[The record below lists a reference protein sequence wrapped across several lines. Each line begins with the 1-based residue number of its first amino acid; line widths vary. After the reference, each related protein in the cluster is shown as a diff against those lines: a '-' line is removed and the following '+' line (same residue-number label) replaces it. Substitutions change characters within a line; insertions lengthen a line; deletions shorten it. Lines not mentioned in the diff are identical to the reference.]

1 MATEA
6 SIIMVAIAIAIVI
19 AIDPISKLELATA
32 DLRSHPAKSDLG
44 IQFTIEVVKIVHLAG
59 DPLARSIT
67 RSIITFE
74 GRNSALIV
82 VVVVVATQ
90 YSKRPLATD
99 LVTTMVVE
107 QVEVELE
114 LGCFTVSTSL

>member
-32 DLRSHPAKSDLG
+32 DLRSHPAESDLG

-59 DPLARSIT
+59 DLLARSIT

-82 VVVVVATQ
+82 VVVAAQ